1 MKKKFAREGVI
12 THKFIEM
19 MRLLNV
25 YLNHFPKHERHAM
38 CANIR
43 ETAYRLYDLC
53 IEAHKRYHK
62 KTTLTQI
69 DIMHEQ
75 LRMQL
80 YLAYELGYFSFGNG
94 IQITGDPGEEKEG
107 HRYMAISS
115 LVDEIG
121 RLIGAW
127 IASVKSSGEWK

>member
-1 MKKKFAREGVI
+1 MKKKYAREGVI

-19 MRLLNV
+19 MRLLNI
-25 YLNHFPKHERHAM
+25 YLNHFPKHERHGM

-43 ETAYRLYDLC
+43 MIAYNFYDLC

-69 DIMHEQ
+69 DITHEQ

-80 YLAYELGYFSFGNG
+80 YLAYELGYFSFTSGSHLQGEN
-94 IQITGDPGEEKEG
+94 GEEKEG
-107 HRYMAISS
+107 HRYMAISR
-115 LVDEIG
+115 LVDELG
-121 RLIGAW
+121 CLVGAW
-127 IASVKSSGEWK
+127 IASVKKTGDW

>member
-1 MKKKFAREGVI
+1 MKKKYAREGVI

-19 MRLLNV
+19 MKLLNI

-43 ETAYRLYDLC
+43 ATAYRLYDLC
-53 IEAHKRYHK
+53 TEAYKRHHK

-69 DIMHEQ
+69 DITHEQ

-80 YLAYELGYFSFGNG
+80 YLAYEMGYFSFSNG
-94 IQITGDPGEEKEG
+94 AGSVGDDPPEEG
-107 HRYMAISS
+107 HRYMAITS
-115 LVDEIG
+115 LVDEFG
-121 RLIGAW
+121 RLIGSW
-127 IASVKSSGEWK
+127 ITSIKNAGEW